1 MRFVHPGPTFE
12 DRITSVGLCDRRP
25 IAASQH
31 PAAVRFGHH
40 ADVRRRMSVDDAHL
54 FVCPAEPYETDVRMV
69 RNFDPDVRQTELTRD
84 ANALSAG

>member
-1 MRFVHPGPTFE
+1 
-12 DRITSVGLCDRRP
+12 
-25 IAASQH
+25 
-31 PAAVRFGHH
+31 
-40 ADVRRRMSVDDAHL
+40 MSVDDAHL